1 MGEGAEVT
9 DTAPVSLI
17 DLAAGMLERKDARR
31 PGLWPR
37 ASVLVAR
44 QALEGAV
51 SGYWQMKKIPLENCS
66 MHAQLIC
73 LREYLREG
81 DLASRVAHAW
91 AAMSRACHHH
101 PYELTPSAEEI
112 RNWMEPVREL
122 REVVLRG

>member
-1 MGEGAEVT
+1 MTE
-9 DTAPVSLI
+9 PVALI
-17 DLAAGMLERKDARR
+17 DLAAEMLERTDTRR

-37 ASVLVAR
+37 ASLLVAR

-51 SGYWQMKKIPLENCS
+51 AGYWQMKGIALEDCS
-66 MHAQLIC
+66 MRAQLIC

-81 DLASRVAHAW
+81 DLASRIAHAW

-101 PYELTPSAEEI
+101 PYELTPSTEEI